1 MRPDLRAYLLGD
13 DGRRV
18 FGPGPVDLL
27 ERVGELGSLRAAAI
41 EMGMAYTKATR
52 LVHDAERAFGFA
64 LTERTVGGS
73 GGGGSQLTAEVREL
87 IGRYRAFERTSR
99 AALSAAYET
108 CFSGFGGVARLG
120 CVVMAS
126 GEGARFGGAPGEKLV
141 APLAGTA
148 VLERTLAALPGD
160 LLDVV
165 VVTRWDAVDA
175 LCERLGVRCVRAEG
189 PLKSD
194 TVRAGLAALG
204 HRAGCLFVTGDQPL
218 LTEGSVRAMV
228 AALTREPNLEQAVAV
243 NWEGRYLL
251 CFGDNC
257 YVLDGNQK
265 RAYRSQSENDYVYE
279 CYHWNGIPA
288 RCFLE
293 VDGALFFGTA
303 EGAICRFNNDL
314 EGVMQYHDNGSP
326 IVCQWSTKAD
336 DDGDFLEQKRLLP
349 RGLAIQIKP
358 FERGSV
364 SVLLRTEREDESC
377 VLEQIT
383 DIFSFDR
390 VDFSR
395 FVFNATDSPQ
405 VVPIDARCRNYL
417 TLQIIV
423 KSDGIYEGL
432 GVLGIIKRFSRGRSK
447 R

>member
-1 MRPDLRAYLLGD
+1 MRPDLRAYLLDG

-52 LVHDAERAFGFA
+52 LVHDAECAFGFA

-73 GGGGSQLTAEVREL
+73 GGGGSQLTAEAREL

-99 AALSAAYET
+99 ASLSAAYET
-108 CFSGFGGVARLG
+108 CFSGFGDVARLG

-160 LLDVV
+160 LIDVV
-165 VVTRWDAVDA
+165 VVTRWDAVEA
-175 LCERLGVRCVRAEG
+175 LCERLGVRSVRAEG

-228 AALTREPNLEQAVAV
+228 AALTREPTAIVRLAWHGQPANPVLWPADMLDALARMD
-243 NWEGRYLL
+243 NDTGGRALL
-251 CFGDNC
+251 AG
-257 YVLDGNQK
+257 
-265 RAYRSQSENDYVYE
+265 
-279 CYHWNGIPA
+279 H
-288 RCFLE
+288 
-293 VDGALFFGTA
+293 A
-303 EGAICRFNNDL
+303 EL
-314 EGVMQYHDNGSP
+314 
-326 IVCQWSTKAD
+326 AD
-336 DDGDFLEQKRLLP
+336 RVRLVE
-349 RGLAIQIKP
+349 AA
-358 FERGSV
+358 S
-364 SVLLRTEREDESC
+364 ERELADVDTREDLAR
-377 VLEQIT
+377 LEEWVKRGQ
-383 DIFSFDR
+383 SPFDP
-390 VDFSR
+390 S
-395 FVFNATDSPQ
+395 
-405 VVPIDARCRNYL
+405 
-417 TLQIIV
+417 
-423 KSDGIYEGL
+423 
-432 GVLGIIKRFSRGRSK
+432 
-447 R
+447 